1 MPVKKRLRKPFIIL
15 LLGLIAFG
23 ADYAHVSGQEL
34 EPRTYASIP
43 VNMNFLAVGF
53 GHASGN
59 VLLDPSLPIEDLDA
73 ETNYA
78 FVRYTRS
85 LSLFGNTAKVKALLP
100 YAWGQWEGRV
110 EGTPGERKASGL
122 GDAVL
127 GLDVSFLGAP
137 ALSADK
143 FSQYRQKT
151 IVGASVR
158 VVAPTGDYDNTK
170 IINLGSN
177 RWAFKGEL
185 GASRQLGKWT
195 LELAGALLA
204 FTDNTD
210 FKSGLTLSQDPFYAV
225 KTHVIYT
232 FRPGFWLGLGA
243 GYGEGGRTKIEG
255 VKRDTYQRNW
265 RFGSMLSYPID
276 KNHGLSFV
284 YVTGIRNGRGGDFDS
299 FAVAYQYA
307 WGGD

>member
-1 MPVKKRLRKPFIIL
+1 MRTLFIIL
-15 LLGLIAFG
+15 LLGLFVFG
-23 ADYAHVSGQEL
+23 VTNAPVNGQEL
-34 EPRTYASIP
+34 EPRTYANIP
-43 VNMNFLAVGF
+43 VNMNFLAVGY
-53 GHASGN
+53 GHSSGN

-73 ETNYA
+73 DTNYA
-78 FVRYTRS
+78 FIRYTRS
-85 LSLFGNTAKVKALLP
+85 LGLFGNTAKVKALLP
-100 YAWGQWEGRV
+100 YAWGQYEGRV
-110 EGTPGERKASGL
+110 DGTPGERKTSGV

-137 ALSADK
+137 ALSAGKFDK
-143 FSQYRQKT
+143 YRQKT
-151 IVGASVR
+151 IMGASVR

-170 IINLGSN
+170 IINIGSN

-195 LELAGALLA
+195 LELAGALWA

-210 FKSGLTLSQDPFYAV
+210 FKGGLTLSQDPFCAV
-225 KTHVIYT
+225 KTHAIYT
-232 FRPGFWLGLGA
+232 FKPGFWLGFGV

-265 RFGSMLSYPID
+265 RFGGMLSYPID
-276 KNHGLSFV
+276 QNHGLNFV
-284 YVTGIRNGRGGDFDS
+284 YVTGIRNGSGGDFDS

-307 WGGD
+307 WGGN

>member
-1 MPVKKRLRKPFIIL
+1 MRTLFIIL
-15 LLGLIAFG
+15 LLGLFVFG
-23 ADYAHVSGQEL
+23 ATNAPVNGQEL
-34 EPRTYASIP
+34 EPRTYANTP
-43 VNMNFLAVGF
+43 VNMNFLAVGY
-53 GHASGN
+53 GHSSGN

-73 ETNYA
+73 DTNYA
-78 FVRYTRS
+78 FIRYTRS
-85 LSLFGNTAKVKALLP
+85 LGLFGNTAKVKALLP
-100 YAWGQWEGRV
+100 YAWGRWEGQV
-110 EGTPGERKASGL
+110 EGAPGERKASGL

-127 GLDVSFLGAP
+127 GLDVSLMGAP
-137 ALSADK
+137 ALTTDK
-143 FSQYRQKT
+143 FSKFRQKT

-170 IINLGSN
+170 IINIGSN

-210 FKSGLTLSQDPFYAV
+210 YVNGLTLSQDPFYVV
-225 KTHVIYT
+225 KTHAIYT
-232 FRPGFWLGLGA
+232 FKPGFWLGLGV
-243 GYGEGGRTKIEG
+243 GYGEGGRTNING

-265 RFGSMLSYPID
+265 RFGSVLSYPID
-276 KNHGLSFV
+276 EHHGLNFV

>member
-1 MPVKKRLRKPFIIL
+1 MRTFSVRIL
-15 LLGLIAFG
+15 FLTTLLAG
-23 ADYAHVSGQEL
+23 YAPVSGQEL
-34 EPRTYASIP
+34 EPRTYANIP

-53 GHASGN
+53 GHSSGN
-59 VLLDPSLPIEDLDA
+59 VLLDSSLPIEDLDA

-85 LSLFGNTAKVKALLP
+85 LSFLGNAAKFKALLP
-100 YAWGQWEGRV
+100 YAWGQYEGRV
-110 EGTPGERKASGL
+110 EGVPGERKASGL

-127 GLDVSFLGAP
+127 GLDVSLMGAP

-143 FSQYRQKT
+143 FAQYQQKT

-158 VVAPTGDYDNTK
+158 VVAPTGDYDNTRL
-170 IINLGSN
+170 INLGTN

-195 LELAGALLA
+195 LELAGALIA

-210 FKSGLTLSQDPFYAV
+210 FLNGLTLSQDPFYAV
-225 KTHVIYT
+225 KTHAIYS
-232 FRPGFWLGLGA
+232 FSPGFWLGLGV
-243 GYGEGGRTKIEG
+243 GYGEGGRTKLEG

-265 RFGSMLSYPID
+265 RFGSVLSYPID
-276 KNHGLSFV
+276 RNHGLSFV
-284 YVTGIRNGRGGDFDS
+284 FITGIRNGRGSDFDS
-299 FAVAYQYA
+299 LAVAYQYA
-307 WGGD
+307 WGRN